1 MRATALARQ
10 IALKEADIEV
20 KICPFPVPYTSTS
33 SVQVPCSP
41 FPEFGNSKNDCNQTK
56 ITIMITVLVVE
67 DTMSEQ
73 QLITLYLQEAGYKV
87 INANNGKDALS
98 KVSDQ
103 KPDVV
108 VTDVVMPGMNG
119 FELCRSLKKNPDT
132 QKLPVIACT
141 SKNQELD
148 RLWGMKQGVDVY
160 VTKPFTREEIVRA
173 IRSVAG

>member
-1 MRATALARQ
+1 
-10 IALKEADIEV
+10 
-20 KICPFPVPYTSTS
+20 
-33 SVQVPCSP
+33 
-41 FPEFGNSKNDCNQTK
+41 
-56 ITIMITVLVVE
+56 MITVLVVE

-98 KVSDQ
+98 KVTDQ

-119 FELCRSLKKNPDT
+119 FELCRSLKKNPET